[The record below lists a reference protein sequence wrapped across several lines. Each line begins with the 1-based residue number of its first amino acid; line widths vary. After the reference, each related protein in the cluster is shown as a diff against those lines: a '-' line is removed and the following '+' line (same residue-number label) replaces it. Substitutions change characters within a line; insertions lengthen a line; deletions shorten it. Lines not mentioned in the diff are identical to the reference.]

1 MLTFVLS
8 SHSLEI
14 PDDAS
19 MLLNPKSDGCSLL
32 SQWYCKLIGW
42 HWIIVRRKF
51 YTLKCAIVVKFT
63 SLVVCGHIMIASNY
77 WLLQLWMMVKYN
89 LTVFLTYIHLW
100 NMTQLLSNTLQE
112 YPIRIWYHF
121 WCGQFRTWKPQPQ
134 KTREP
139 KTKKQMFRTR

>member
-14 PDDAS
+14 PNDAS
-19 MLLNPKSDGCSLL
+19 MLLILKSDGCSLL
-32 SQWYCKLIGW
+32 SQGYCKLIGW
-42 HWIIVRRKF
+42 HWIIMRRKF

-89 LTVFLTYIHLW
+89 LTVFLTYIHIW
-100 NMTQLLSNTLQE
+100 NITQYVVIKYTQGISNKNLVSFSVWTIQIL
-112 YPIRIWYHF
+112 
-121 WCGQFRTWKPQPQ
+121 
-134 KTREP
+134 KTSTPENP
-139 KTKKQMFRTR
+139 WAQNKEANVPD

>member
-14 PDDAS
+14 PNDAS
-19 MLLNPKSDGCSLL
+19 MLLILKSDGCSLL
-32 SQWYCKLIGW
+32 GQGYCKLIGW
-42 HWIIVRRKF
+42 HWIIMWRKF
-51 YTLKCAIVVKFT
+51 YTLKYAIVVKVT
-63 SLVVCGHIMIASNY
+63 SLVVCGRIMIASNY
-77 WLLQLWMMVKYN
+77 WLLHDCEWWWNIIWLY
-89 LTVFLTYIHLW
+89 FSHIYIW
-100 NMTQLLSNTLQE
+100 NMTQPLSNTLQK

-121 WCGQFRTWKPQPQ
+121 RCGQFSTWKPQPQ